1 VKAFVLAAG
10 HATRLRPL
18 TDTHAQ
24 MSVACSQVADVLASV
39 DLKAMLQLHR
49 ARQPVAASGVYSVP
63 DPACYGIVTVSL
75 DGQTQEFVEKPLRAK
90 SNLVGTPENYRFAQA
105 TWPGI

>member
-1 VKAFVLAAG
+1 
-10 HATRLRPL
+10 
-18 TDTHAQ
+18 

-39 DLKAMLQLHR
+39 DLKAMLELHR

-63 DPACYGIVTVSL
+63 DPACCGIVTVSL

-90 SNLVGTPENYRFAQA
+90 SNLVGTPENYRFAQP
-105 TWPGI
+105 TWPRI